1 MTLKKT
7 NFGYEIRTNYFL
19 YFFGGQESQI
29 SNLRTHYPEFDLIRV
44 KQTHSEILVESKNP
58 KLDYQIEADSHFSFQ
73 KNTALCIATADCVPI
88 LLSHQ
93 KTGLVA
99 AVHAGWRGVANK
111 ILMKTVNQ
119 LHQLGAHAHELDVWI
134 GPHIQQESFQVD
146 LDVQDQIFASLGSNL
161 AEMLRTNINDDEKKF
176 KSLSQQISE
185 GKYLV
190 DLNQITKN
198 QLKIVGVN
206 LERVFD
212 LNIDT
217 YSSLEF
223 HSHRRDKEK
232 AGRQISFISRIL

>member
-29 SNLRTHYPEFDLIRV
+29 LNLRTQYPEFDLIRV
-44 KQTHSEILVESKNP
+44 KQTHSEILVESKDP
-58 KLDYQIEADSHFSFQ
+58 RLDYQIEADSHFTFE

-88 LLSHQ
+88 LLTHQ
-93 KTGLVA
+93 KTGLIA

-111 ILMKTVNQ
+111 ILMKTVKQ
-119 LHQLGAHAHELDVWI
+119 LHHLGADAHELDVWI
-134 GPHIQQESFQVD
+134 GPHIQQNSFQVD
-146 LDVQDQIFASLGSNL
+146 QDVHDQILASLDSNL
-161 AEMLRTNINDDEKKF
+161 SEKSRTDLNYEEKNYKG
-176 KSLSQQISE
+176 LSQQISE

-190 DLNQITKN
+190 DLNQVTKN
-198 QLKIVGVN
+198 QLELVGVN

-212 LNIDT
+212 LHVDT

-232 AGRQISFISRIL
+232 AGRQISFISRIF